1 MQPSSPHV
9 ATDGQGS
16 FKCYKNTFIFTI
28 SKAEESERIFEMFTD
43 DDSQCA
49 LLPTPHSGA
58 RLIVKSKQ
66 LNKSNEIR
74 KMSQQMARR
83 NVMEIRHGN
92 RPGIGGVNALRQ
104 PRQEC

>member
-1 MQPSSPHV
+1 
-9 ATDGQGS
+9 
-16 FKCYKNTFIFTI
+16 
-28 SKAEESERIFEMFTD
+28 MFTD

-66 LNKSNEIR
+66 ANKSKEIR
-74 KMSQQMARR
+74 KMSQQMTRR
-83 NVMEIRHGN
+83 NVMEIRHGI

-104 PRQEC
+104 PASAPGFFRK